1 MQSYGMSVYLG
12 LGSNLHGLW
21 GAPYECLERAADVLE
36 EKNIKISIT
45 SGHYE
50 SPALG
55 LGMQPLFVN
64 RVFSVSTDLSPGALL
79 RQLKWIEYAA
89 GRRRGAH
96 WGARPLDIDILDYR
110 GQVLN
115 WKGGRA
121 TQGASAL
128 ILPHPEL
135 EKRAFVLKPLCEIAP
150 NWRHPALHATASQL
164 LASLEPEMR
173 STTRPV
179 PKVRGIT

>member
-12 LGSNLHGLW
+12 LGSNLEGLW
-21 GAPYECLERAADVLE
+21 GAPCECLERAVAVLE

-55 LGMQPLFVN
+55 LGMQPSFVN
-64 RVFSVSTDLSPGALL
+64 RVISVRTDLSPAALL
-79 RQLKWIEYAA
+79 RQLKRIEHAA
-89 GRRRGAH
+89 GRKPGAR
-96 WGARPLDIDILDYR
+96 WGARPLDIDILDYGGR
-110 GQVLN
+110 VLN
-115 WKGGRA
+115 WKRGRA
-121 TQGASAL
+121 TQGASGL

-150 NWRHPALHATASQL
+150 NWHHPALDASASQL
-164 LASLEPEMR
+164 LASLEP
-173 STTRPV
+173 
-179 PKVRGIT
+179 GIRNSARLRAIHI